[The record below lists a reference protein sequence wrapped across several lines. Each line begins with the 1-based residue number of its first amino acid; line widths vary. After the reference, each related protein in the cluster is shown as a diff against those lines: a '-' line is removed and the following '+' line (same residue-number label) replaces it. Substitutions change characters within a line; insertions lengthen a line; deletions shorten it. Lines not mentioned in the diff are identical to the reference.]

1 MSDTRGRRVRRGREM
16 TENDKPWARELERRI
31 KIYDEI
37 EAQDSWQGRMTA
49 AHYLGL
55 LGLTAL
61 LVAGFWIGG
70 V

>member
-1 MSDTRGRRVRRGREM
+1 M
-16 TENDKPWARELERRI
+16 TENDKSWARELERRI

-61 LVAGFWIGG
+61 LVAGFWAWG